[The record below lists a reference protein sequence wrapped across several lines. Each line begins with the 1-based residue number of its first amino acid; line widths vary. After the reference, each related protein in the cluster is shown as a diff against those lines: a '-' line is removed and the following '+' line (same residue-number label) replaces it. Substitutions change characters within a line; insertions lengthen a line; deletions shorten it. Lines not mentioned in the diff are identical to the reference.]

1 MNGIEK
7 ITDRIAADTA
17 DEAKALLDRAQQE
30 AKSIR
35 QGYAVAADQ
44 DYLDTLAQGK
54 KDAAERIERLGGV
67 AQLEARKLNLAARQE
82 MLDKAFDLAME
93 KLLALPEDEYAKLLT
108 SLALRA
114 SSTGTE
120 ALVFSTTDRA
130 RYGKRVV
137 LSANEQLEKQG
148 KTAKLT
154 LSEESRPFRGGL
166 YVQSGKIETNC
177 TFSTLLRLQRQ
188 QMAGEVAKV
197 LFD

>member
-1 MNGIEK
+1 
-7 ITDRIAADTA
+7 
-17 DEAKALLDRAQQE
+17 L
-30 AKSIR
+30 
-35 QGYAVAADQ
+35 
-44 DYLDTLAQGK
+44 
-54 KDAAERIERLGGV
+54 
-67 AQLEARKLNLAARQE
+67 
-82 MLDKAFDLAME
+82 
-93 KLLALPEDEYAKLLT
+93 
-108 SLALRA
+108 
-114 SSTGTE
+114 
-120 ALVFSTTDRA
+120 FSTTDRA

-137 LSANEQLEKQG
+137 LAANEQLEQQG